1 MATSAVMTCFASQ
14 VRLTSTLM
22 ICVVLNSTVQYTA
35 AFDRTG
41 RIINITV
48 APINNYDPPR
58 LLNYLTAPHICV
70 WSAAAAS
77 CAVPGLFDSITLI
90 VKEPNG
96 MTLHLSLMKCPY
108 IILYC
113 SSLHCSALHYT
124 TPHPTTPHYTTLCL
138 TIITPHPTHTLHL

>member
-1 MATSAVMTCFASQ
+1 MIWLDIHDVLWVLGSVIPSVSNLLQEEYQLLQLASNGSIPSKCLQ
-14 VRLTSTLM
+14 SYLITIV
-22 ICVVLNSTVQYTA
+22 

-96 MTLHLSLMKCPY
+96 KKRKSRSTEIKMPIPKKDAS
-108 IILYC
+108 
-113 SSLHCSALHYT
+113 
-124 TPHPTTPHYTTLCL
+124 
-138 TIITPHPTHTLHL
+138 